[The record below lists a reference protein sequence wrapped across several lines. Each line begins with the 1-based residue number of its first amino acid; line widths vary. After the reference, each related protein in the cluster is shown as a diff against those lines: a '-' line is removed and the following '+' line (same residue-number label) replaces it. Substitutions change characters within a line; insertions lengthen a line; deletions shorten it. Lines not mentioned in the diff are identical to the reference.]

1 MEKLT
6 YFSRSGVIVMDEMT
20 TSNFC
25 VWRAGMMPSHAVVTM
40 SDFSPSFW
48 ATAAMRSMSKPVGLL
63 ILSANSKGANV
74 VSLPTVR
81 APSYLTRSRSDKVS
95 AGLQPERIRRQ
106 RTSSI
111 VRSAPHRDVR
121 VLLMSDS
128 PCCQG
133 MKIRH
138 DIRRVVT
145 KGLFG

>member
-6 YFSRSGVIVMDEMT
+6 SIWRLGVIVMDEMT
-20 TSNFC
+20 TSNFRA
-25 VWRAGMMPSHAVVTM
+25 WRAGRIPSQAVVTM
-40 SDFSPSFW
+40 SDFSPSFS
-48 ATAAMRSMSKPVGLL
+48 AMAAMRSMSKPVGLL
-63 ILSANSKGANV
+63 VLSANSKGANV

-81 APSYLTRSRSDKVS
+81 ALSCLTRSRSDKVS
-95 AGLQPERIRRQ
+95 AGLQPERTGRQ
-106 RTSSI
+106 RTSAT
-111 VRSAPHRDVR
+111 VKTAPHHDVR